1 MVLPNK
7 AVKAEIFNEKG
18 ELLLLQRNKALRG
31 EDNYDLVGG
40 LVEEGED
47 EIEALKREA
56 KEELSVTVEIEHKTG
71 TWSFVRR
78 FDNKTVLV
86 QNYRARILDGEI
98 NLSNEHSNKVWI
110 KSNEIINYPLKDNS
124 LKDLILKE
132 YPENKELKFR
142 MK

>member
-1 MVLPNK
+1 M
-7 AVKAEIFNEKG
+7 
-18 ELLLLQRNKALRG
+18 
-31 EDNYDLVGG
+31 
-40 LVEEGED
+40 
-47 EIEALKREA
+47 
-56 KEELSVTVEIEHKTG
+56 TVEIEHKTG